1 MYQLLQLSETLHFAD
16 RVHLTRLVMIHVELP
31 DISTSSIYP
40 LALWR
45 QKFVVCEVEIEVLYA
60 I

>member
-1 MYQLLQLSETLHFAD
+1 M
-16 RVHLTRLVMIHVELP
+16 VMIHVKLP
-31 DISTSSIYP
+31 VISTNSIYP

-45 QKFVVCEVEIEVLYA
+45 QKLVVCEVETEVLCA